1 MKIIITPQDIIERCL
16 WDDFEYYIL
25 SKDVEIEEFINGNEE
40 FEIKE
45 NDALVI
51 GLLKCVE
58 TNNLCHR
65 LNQHIQHFV
74 SNRAFTIEKK
84 YYVKKKLL
92 VGTIQSFNK
101 KFPSCWEP
109 RPSYK
114 GALEDV
120 LEYIDKLL
128 EAVEELRITETT
140 DNFGTHEL
148 VEVNHIKKI
157 LEYHH

>member
-1 MKIIITPQDIIERCL
+1 MKITITPTDIIERCL
-16 WDDFEYYIL
+16 WDDFEYYVL
-25 SKDVEIEEFINGNEE
+25 SKDVNVEEFINNNEE
-40 FEIKE
+40 FDIEE

-92 VGTIQSFNK
+92 VDVITKFDK
-101 KFPSCWEP
+101 KFPSVWEP
-109 RPSYK
+109 RAMYK
-114 GALEDV
+114 GALVNV
-120 LEYIDKLL
+120 LEYMEQLL
-128 EAVEELRITETT
+128 ESIEGLKITENT

-148 VEVNHIKKI
+148 VEINHVKKI
-157 LEYHH
+157 LKHHH